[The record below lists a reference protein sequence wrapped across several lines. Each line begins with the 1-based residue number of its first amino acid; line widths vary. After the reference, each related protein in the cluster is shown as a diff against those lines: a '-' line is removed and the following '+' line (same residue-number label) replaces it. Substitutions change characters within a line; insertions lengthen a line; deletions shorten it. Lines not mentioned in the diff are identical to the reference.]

1 MSYAL
6 LQNLIVALI
15 GVAALLFLLDRIAPS
30 LRRKLAGS
38 LQQRPATA
46 ALGRWLQ
53 PAASGGHCGSGGGNS
68 CDSCGGCGSASG
80 QSPQQQ

>member
-30 LRRKLAGS
+30 LRRRLS
-38 LQQRPATA
+38 TQLQHRPATA

-53 PAASGGHCGSGGGNS
+53 PAAGGGHCGSSSGNS
-68 CDSCGGCGSASG
+68 CDTCGGCGSSPG
-80 QSPQQQ
+80 KSPQQH